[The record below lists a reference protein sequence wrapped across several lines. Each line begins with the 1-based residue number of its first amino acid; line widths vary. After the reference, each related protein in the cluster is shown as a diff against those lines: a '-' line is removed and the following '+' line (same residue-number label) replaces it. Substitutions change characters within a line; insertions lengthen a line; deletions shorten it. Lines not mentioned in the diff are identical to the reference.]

1 MNKLKQLNNYKI
13 LFSFRVL
20 KSIIN
25 HFVSSFLV
33 LYFLTLSESNILP
46 LGIYNLVAIS
56 VIFITIF
63 LLRNICK
70 SKYRIHLLRIGIILD
85 LVYFITIIM
94 LKEKIIDYI
103 YIVGVLYG
111 LEEGFYYSVYNMFES
126 NGVSN
131 KERTKY
137 NGTYTAT
144 KAILSVLFP
153 LIFGSLIAVTGFL
166 KSLIIV
172 IIIVLVRIILSF
184 IFKDENLPSTNK
196 TNLKEFNN
204 KIKKNKNIMQMYK
217 INIFNGLTYS
227 EGAFKSIVTL
237 YIIKVFSDSF
247 SLGVFTS
254 IFSLISCILGLL
266 FARKINKK
274 YYSSIMKI
282 STILT
287 IISLC
292 IMIINCNA
300 ITIIIFNFLQTV
312 SKDLTTLIND
322 TSQSNLSNIDE
333 IKKDYKVEYFLGTEL
348 SLFIGRFIGQSLF
361 ILMAFVDIIY
371 IIPLF
376 IVFLIMHMINSIK
389 LQNNLQGGNI

>member
-1 MNKLKQLNNYKI
+1 MNKLKNLNNYNV

-20 KSIIN
+20 KSILN

-46 LGIYNLVAIS
+46 LGIYNIVSIS

-85 LVYFITIIM
+85 LIYFIAIIV
-94 LKEKIIDYI
+94 LKQNIIDYI
-103 YIVGVLYG
+103 YIVGILYG

-131 KERTKY
+131 KERTRY
-137 NGTYTAT
+137 NGTYTAA
-144 KAILSVLFP
+144 KSILSIMFP

-172 IIIVLVRIILSF
+172 IIIVLIRIILSF
-184 IFKDENLPSTNK
+184 IFKDDNLPSTNK
-196 TNLKEFNN
+196 TNLKEFT
-204 KIKKNKNIMQMYK
+204 IKVSQNKNIMQMYK

-247 SLGVFTS
+247 SLGIFTS
-254 IFSLISCILGLL
+254 IFSLISCILGIL

-292 IMIINCNA
+292 IMIIDCNA
-300 ITIIIFNFLQTV
+300 ITIIIFNFLQTI
-312 SKDLTTLIND
+312 SKNLTTLIND
-322 TSQSNLSNIDE
+322 TSQANLSNIDE

-371 IIPLF
+371 IIPIF
-376 IVFLIMHMINSIK
+376 IIFLIMYMINSIK
-389 LQNNLQGGNI
+389 LQNNLCGGKL